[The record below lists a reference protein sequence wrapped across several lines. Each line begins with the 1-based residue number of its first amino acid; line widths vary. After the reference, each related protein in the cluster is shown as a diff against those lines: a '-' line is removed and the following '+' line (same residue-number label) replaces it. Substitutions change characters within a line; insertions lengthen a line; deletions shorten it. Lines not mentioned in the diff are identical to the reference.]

1 LKVMRV
7 ASGLEFHQT
16 LIAFFNGGRVGGAHA
31 EVEVN
36 EAAQAEAELHTAAS
50 EQAEAL
56 RSPPEV
62 LADVAVLVVH
72 DPADETVAEQ
82 LIDAIQPRLSVP
94 VRIASKATEAE
105 EEAKN
110 VSVALLLVSMALQG
124 NRMLVEAVARVLPN
138 ALVPILIDDTMY
150 EQK

>member
-1 LKVMRV
+1 
-7 ASGLEFHQT
+7 
-16 LIAFFNGGRVGGAHA
+16 
-31 EVEVN
+31 EVN
-36 EAAQAEAELHTAAS
+36 EAAQAEAELYTAAS

-82 LIDAIQPRLSVP
+82 LVDAIQPHLSVA
-94 VRIASKATEAE
+94 VCTGSHAAEAE
-105 EEAKN
+105 QEAKN
-110 VSVALLLVSMALQG
+110 AEVALLLVSKNLED
-124 NRMLVEAVARVLPN
+124 NWELIEAVARILPN